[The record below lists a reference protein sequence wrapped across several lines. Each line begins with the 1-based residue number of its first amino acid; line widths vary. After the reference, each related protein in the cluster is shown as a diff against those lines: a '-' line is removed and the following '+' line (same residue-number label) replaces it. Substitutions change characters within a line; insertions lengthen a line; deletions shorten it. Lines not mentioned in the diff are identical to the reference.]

1 MPRSKKSIELRLY
14 ELFNRHIFALVENG
28 RPLIDRKTYAVVK
41 DDAGNVV
48 YEPMGTHDMR
58 VIMTWLKYL
67 REQGPIEQ
75 ADEIEQA
82 INRIRMKQMQ
92 TQLDGHDR
100 PQVPG
105 TIARI
110 GDHA

>member
-1 MPRSKKSIELRLY
+1 MAGDDPDQQVKAAFELALGRS
-14 ELFNRHIFALVENG
+14 
-28 RPLIDRKTYAVVK
+28 PT
-41 DDAGNVV
+41 
-48 YEPMGTHDMR
+48 
-58 VIMTWLKYL
+58 
-67 REQGPIEQ
+67 

>member
-1 MPRSKKSIELRLY
+1 MHQR
-14 ELFNRHIFALVENG
+14 V
-28 RPLIDRKTYAVVK
+28 LIDRKTYAVVK